1 MTERLY
7 YDDAYLWEFEGKV
20 TSIKNGTRP
29 GEWVIT
35 LDRSAFYPTSGGQP
49 YDTGTL
55 TFGKVTAKV
64 TDVEVDA
71 DGEVVHTVDKEIPV
85 GTAVRG
91 KRRRTAYGS
100 YGTAWRR
107 AYAGR
112 RHLGKA

>member
-49 YDTGTL
+49 SAGPSEP
-55 TFGKVTAKV
+55 GR
-64 TDVEVDA
+64 
-71 DGEVVHTVDKEIPV
+71 P
-85 GTAVRG
+85 
-91 KRRRTAYGS
+91 
-100 YGTAWRR
+100 WR
-107 AYAGR
+107 
-112 RHLGKA
+112 KTN